1 MMAGW
6 LSKKE
11 KTMKGFQLFL
21 LLLLLPFGGC
31 QEEEVGPSSDCT
43 VEDYSDHPRA
53 GAYQSLM
60 EEFTRKGLPGISMLI
75 RDKDGTW
82 AGAAG
87 MADID
92 KGIPMR
98 ACHVSKVASITKLFI
113 GTLSLQLV
121 EDGFFTLDDPVN
133 KWLPRRITDKVANA
147 NAVTMR
153 NLLQHTSGIPDLIE
167 DNAFYLA
174 VLNDP
179 SKYWEPEELL
189 KYIYNDSPV
198 FAPGEQVS
206 YSNTNL
212 LLAIMV
218 IESAT
223 KRSHA
228 ELLHEYILDPLGLEN
243 SYYHWHDPLPP
254 FTAQG
259 YFDLYNNGT
268 ILNLSNFNTGS
279 GNGYGGLYS
288 TVFDLQVFLEALF
301 REKTLLSPAG
311 LQAMLTYTE
320 REVDNDR
327 AFGITVNKDF
337 IDRAPDEFGLGHRG
351 RDLAYTADAYYFPN
365 QDITLAY
372 LVNYGTDAKSE
383 LKPVF
388 LEFRNSVVDLIMQK

>member
-1 MMAGW
+1 M
-6 LSKKE
+6 
-11 KTMKGFQLFL
+11 MKGFKLYL

-31 QEEEVGPSSDCT
+31 QEDEVGPSSDCT
-43 VEDYSDHPRA
+43 VEDYSAHPRA
-53 GAYQSLM
+53 GIYQALM
-60 EEFTRKGLPGISMLI
+60 EEYARKGLPGISMLI
-75 RDKDGTW
+75 RDGHGTW

-87 MADID
+87 MADIE
-92 KGIPMR
+92 KGIAMR
-98 ACHVSKVASITKLFI
+98 PCHVSKIASITKLFI
-113 GTLSLQLV
+113 GTLSLQLI
-121 EDGFFTLDDPVN
+121 EGGYFTLDDPLT
-133 KWLPRRITDKVANA
+133 KWLPDRITDKVANA
-147 NAVTMR
+147 RQATVR
-153 NLLQHTSGIPDLIE
+153 DLLRHTSGIPDLIE

-174 VLNDP
+174 VLNGP
-179 SKYWEPEELL
+179 SKYWKPEELL
-189 KYIYNDSPV
+189 KYIYHDDPV
-198 FAPGEQVS
+198 FAPGELVS

-223 KRSHA
+223 KRAHA
-228 ELLHEYILDPLGLEN
+228 ELLHERILDPLGLEN

-301 REKTLLSPAG
+301 RKKTLLSPES
-311 LQAMLTYTE
+311 LQTMLTYTE

-337 IDRAPDEFGLGHRG
+337 IDRVPDEYGLGHRG

-372 LVNYGTDAKSE
+372 LVNYGTDAKSG

-388 LEFRNSVVDLIMQK
+388 LEFRAKVVDLIMEQ